1 MKSYLT
7 LPRMRKLLDD
17 STSPKKKILHTSDFN
32 YIVYQAQAL
41 VYQAQALVYQAQTL
55 VYQVVAS
62 WS

>member
-1 MKSYLT
+1 MIGRSRMNDINESYLT

-41 VYQAQALVYQAQTL
+41 VYQ
-55 VYQVVAS
+55 VVVS
-62 WS
+62 